1 MIVAAAAFHFLD
13 REFLVAQ
20 EGFKQRLNFHGFYFY
35 LRFAAVGRK
44 RVCGSKMLI
53 AGQNKKTNI

>member
-35 LRFAAVGRK
+35 LRFAAGGRK
-44 RVCGSKMLI
+44 RWKNNRSK
-53 AGQNKKTNI
+53 KKFTN

>member
-35 LRFAAVGRK
+35 LRFAAGGRK
-44 RVCGSKMLI
+44 RCSIYFYFQGLEK
-53 AGQNKKTNI
+53 